1 MKRILFTLAGVVAGL
16 VGLGFVMPAVA
27 LWRQEGALAGANVAL
42 LLFGVVLALG
52 GGTLVATAFRNA
64 RP

>member
-1 MKRILFTLAGVVAGL
+1 MKRILFTLAGVVAVL

-27 LWRQEGALAGANVAL
+27 LWRQEGALAGVNVAL
-42 LLFGVVLALG
+42 LLLGVVLALG
-52 GGTLVATAFRNA
+52 GGALAATAFRKV